1 MISNSGLV
9 VFIDDDEDL
18 RAANIQ
24 SLELADLKVRAFGSA
39 SAALTEIDV
48 EFGGVI
54 VSDIRMPHIDGHQLF
69 GMVQAIDPEIPVILI
84 SGHADVSEAMEAM
97 RRGAYDFIVKPYSD
111 DQLAQ
116 CIKRALEKRQL
127 VLDNRRL
134 RMLADEAASSWP
146 LIGQSPAMERLRKT
160 LRQVAE
166 ADVDTL
172 IEGETGVG
180 KELAARALHTLGPRR
195 RNPFVAVNCGALP
208 AAMVESEL
216 FGHELGAFPGAVRQ
230 RMGRIEFANRGT
242 LFLDEVEAMPPEI
255 QVKLLRFLAE
265 REVTPLGSNEV
276 RTVDVRII
284 TATKTELSP
293 DSASTLR
300 PDLYHRLRVAHI
312 HIPPLRERRSD
323 IPLLFAHFVARAAD
337 RVRREPPAMSRS
349 VQRLL
354 AEHKWPGNIRELANF
369 AERFALGL
377 DESAIAPGSPDAP
390 GAGLREKIELYEADL
405 LREALTASNG
415 DVRQAI
421 DILQLPRETFYA
433 KARKHEIDLEAFR
446 SDMRGAAVRPPARD
460 KAHEPSS

>member
-1 MISNSGLV
+1 MIANSGPV
-9 VFIDDDEDL
+9 IFIDDDEDL

-24 SLELADLKVRAFGSA
+24 SLELADLQVRAFGSA
-39 SAALTEIDV
+39 RAALTEINVD
-48 EFGGVI
+48 FGGVI

-134 RMLADEAASSWP
+134 RVLADEAASSWP
-146 LIGQSPAMERLRKT
+146 LIGQSPAMEQLRKT

-208 AAMVESEL
+208 ASMVESEL

-230 RMGRIEFANRGT
+230 RMGRLEFANRGT
-242 LFLDEVEAMPPEI
+242 LFLDEIEAMPAEI

-276 RTVDVRII
+276 RSVDVRIV
-284 TATKTELSP
+284 TAAKSNLIGGDHP
-293 DSASTLR
+293 AIR

-312 HIPPLRERRSD
+312 VVPPLRDRRSD
-323 IPLLFAHFVARAAD
+323 IPLLFAHFVARSAD
-337 RVRREPPAMSRS
+337 RMGRDPPPMTRA

-354 AEHKWPGNIRELANF
+354 AEHTWPGNVRELANF

-377 DESAIAPGSPDAP
+377 DDFSGAFASPDNP
-390 GAGLREKIELYEADL
+390 GAGLREKIDLYEADL
-405 LREALTASNG
+405 LREALTASHG
-415 DVRQAI
+415 DVRRAI
-421 DILQLPRETFYA
+421 EILQLPRETFYA
-433 KARKHEIDLEAFR
+433 KTRKHDIDLESFR
-446 SDMRGAAVRPPARD
+446 TEVRTAAKPTGRD
-460 KAHEPSS
+460 TAPEAAP